1 MPVVKNPPTNAGD
14 TGLIPGSGRSP
25 GGGNDTP
32 LQYSYLENHM
42 DRIIAGFKI
51 TADGGCTHEIRRLCS
66 LVGGGES
73 MTNLDNGL
81 KKKKDIALLTKILTG
96 KAMVFTVV
104 IYRCESWTKKK
115 AEHQRIH
122 A

>member
-1 MPVVKNPPTNAGD
+1 MVAAPMKLEDSVPWW
-14 TGLIPGSGRSP
+14 GR
-25 GGGNDTP
+25 
-32 LQYSYLENHM
+32 
-42 DRIIAGFKI
+42 
-51 TADGGCTHEIRRLCS
+51 
-66 LVGGGES
+66 GES